1 MKQLAENASMYGAVL
16 ENISESTVRTAISYY
31 GKKYSFEKVLSWIDR
46 LADNL
51 AAEYSIGKGKCVTL
65 CMPNSPA
72 ALLFYYAANKL
83 GAIVNLVHPFLPPEK
98 LKESVRRTDSCLLL
112 VYDLYKCGSYDF
124 GVPTDGQR
132 QLLFHGRRRK
142 GVL

>member
-31 GKKYSFEKVLSWIDR
+31 GKKYSFEKVLFWIDR

-51 AAEYSIGKGKCVTL
+51 AAEYSIGKGKCVPL

-72 ALLFYYAANKL
+72 ALLSITPQTSWARSS
-83 GAIVNLVHPFLPPEK
+83 ISCIPFSRPK
-98 LKESVRRTDSCLLL
+98 S
-112 VYDLYKCGSYDF
+112 
-124 GVPTDGQR
+124 
-132 QLLFHGRRRK
+132 
-142 GVL
+142 